1 MKTIQTV
8 AVASLV
14 VTAATAAGDANAAV
28 DTFLKIDN
36 IKGDATMRGYE
47 GDIQISS
54 MEFSATSTNTATSGT
69 GVASGKRQ
77 FSPVVIQK
85 LTDTSSV
92 SLFKAFVQ
100 GEHLRNV
107 EIDFVKTTAQG
118 TSPFLKIDLGDAVV
132 SSYSLSSD
140 AGGRPTESI
149 SFNYL
154 KIEETF
160 TGQSATGAAEP
171 SITASYDIAAQKL
184 Q

>member
-14 VTAATAAGDANAAV
+14 VSAATAAGDANAAV
-28 DTFLKIDN
+28 DTFLKVDS

-47 GDIQISS
+47 GDIVVSS
-54 MEFSATSTNTATSGT
+54 VELSATATNTATTGT

-85 LTDTSSV
+85 VTDRSSV

-100 GEHLRNV
+100 GEHLKNV
-107 EIDFVKTTAQG
+107 EIDFVKSTAQG
-118 TSPFLKIDLGDAVV
+118 AMQFLKIDLGDAVV

-154 KIEETF
+154 KIEETY
-160 TGQSATGAAEP
+160 TPQSAAGGAEA
-171 SITASYDIAAQKL
+171 SISASYDIAAQKL